1 MQVALNPCAYPL
13 ANREL
18 TVKCLTIVNS
28 MRQLKSIKVGVNETI
43 KSIEKEVSNLVL
55 ISADSEPFEI
65 VQILPELCEE
75 KRVTYIFL
83 PSKSAL
89 GRACGLSRSVLA
101 VSIIKNDYSAL
112 NHVVESLKSLINQ
125 RLIF

>member
-75 KRVTYIFL
+75 KVFYFTKESDLYF
-83 PSKSAL
+83 S
-89 GRACGLSRSVLA
+89 
-101 VSIIKNDYSAL
+101 SIE
-112 NHVVESLKSLINQ
+112 VC
-125 RLIF
+125 FG